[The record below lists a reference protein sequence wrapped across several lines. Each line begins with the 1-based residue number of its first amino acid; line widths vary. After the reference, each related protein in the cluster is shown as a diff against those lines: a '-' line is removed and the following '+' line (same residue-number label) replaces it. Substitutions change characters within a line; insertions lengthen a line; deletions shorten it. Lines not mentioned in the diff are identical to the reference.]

1 MKYQERIQKLL
12 DEQEKSRARLLK
24 VKEHRMFEIGKI
36 AIEVGIDTLDNK
48 TLRSYFK
55 EIYYDRQKR

>member
-24 VKEHRMFEIGKI
+24 VKERRMFEIGKI